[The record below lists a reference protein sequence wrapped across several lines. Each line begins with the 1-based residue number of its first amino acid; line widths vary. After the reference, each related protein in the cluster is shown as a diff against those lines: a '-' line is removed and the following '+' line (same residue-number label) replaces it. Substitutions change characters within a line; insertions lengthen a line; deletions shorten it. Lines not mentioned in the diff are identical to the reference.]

1 MPLETFEILWGTMR
15 AKTEVYC
22 RKFSGSAR
30 GFCGDKL
37 QIVTWYVP
45 KSREGP
51 EQETPVSSAH
61 RLIASWW
68 SLLFARANR
77 GQSTPKHRSKG
88 SITQWGYFCRKGR
101 KVSST
106 ISVECVLVSLLTRKI
121 FQMSSYHFELLLSV
135 HFPHGSN
142 KINTC
147 VEPTIFVFDL
157 CACGFI
163 HIHIYIYI
171 CSVFLIC

>member
-61 RLIASWW
+61 RLIASW
-68 SLLFARANR
+68 
-77 GQSTPKHRSKG
+77 
-88 SITQWGYFCRKGR
+88 
-101 KVSST
+101 
-106 ISVECVLVSLLTRKI
+106 
-121 FQMSSYHFELLLSV
+121 
-135 HFPHGSN
+135 
-142 KINTC
+142 
-147 VEPTIFVFDL
+147 
-157 CACGFI
+157 
-163 HIHIYIYI
+163 
-171 CSVFLIC
+171 